1 LREAASHLL
10 VCATNWID
18 RLDPAFL
25 RPGRFDYVLPV
36 GPPDPQ
42 ARASIWARY
51 VGEIT
56 DKTIDIKSLVK
67 ASEFFTPAD
76 IEFAARKAAQ
86 AAFERDH
93 FDEAGHRATT
103 DDFVTAIQLTRPTL
117 SRELVD
123 GFAEETKRFA
133 RY

>member
-1 LREAASHLL
+1 M
-10 VCATNWID
+10 
-18 RLDPAFL
+18 
-25 RPGRFDYVLPV
+25 
-36 GPPDPQ
+36 
-42 ARASIWARY
+42 IWARY

-56 DKTIDIKSLVK
+56 DMNIGIKSLVK

-93 FDEAGHRATT
+93 FDKAGYRAST
-103 DDFVTAIQLTRPTL
+103 DDFLTAIQLSRPTL
-117 SRELVD
+117 SRELID